1 MNDTAVLEKV
11 EALTK
16 TVERLQ
22 ERVEDLE
29 DLRDLQAAIAENGN
43 EPLIPWEQAKAELDL
58 D

>member
-1 MNDTAVLEKV
+1 MSDSERV

-16 TVERLQ
+16 KFERLQ

-29 DLRDLQAAIAENGN
+29 DLRVLQAAIAENGTA
-43 EPLIPWEQAKAELDL
+43 PLIPREQTEAELDL